1 MTETDIGTAEAFA
14 AVVVGFNSKPES
26 GAEAAAKHKEVKW
39 ETFHI
44 IYELLDG
51 VTKMMESLLD
61 PVRTEKKTGTAEVRA
76 LFKGIAGSAV
86 TDGVIRRGAL
96 LKVLRAK
103 KQIFTGK
110 LSSLRRFKDDVKEVA
125 TGYECGIGADG
136 FTDFQEGDII
146 EAYEIEETRPSLN

>member
-1 MTETDIGTAEAFA
+1 
-14 AVVVGFNSKPES
+14 VVLGFNSKPES

-86 TDGVIRRGAL
+86 TDGVFRRGAQ

-103 KQIFTGK
+103 KQIFAGK
-110 LSSLRRFKDDVKEVA
+110 LGSLRRFKDDVKEVA
-125 TGYECGIGADG
+125 VGYECGIGADG
-136 FTDFQEGDII
+136 FTEFQEGDII